1 MRMAF
6 AEIAEALLHEAQ
18 RAGAH
23 SADAVV
29 TDGSSVEV
37 EVRGGQVEHVERSEG
52 AAAGLRVLVGHR
64 QACVSGSEL
73 RPESL
78 AAMAEAAVAMA
89 RAAPEDP
96 NCGLARPD
104 QLAADIRIDDLE
116 LADPSQP
123 PVLENLK
130 EMALEA
136 ERAALAVEGVAKS
149 ESAAAGC
156 SGHEIH
162 LAASNGFYGFHKRT
176 GVSVSCAAISGDGL
190 EMEVDHCFESRVFA
204 SDLPQPAA
212 IGRLA
217 GERAAARAGPTRPP
231 TGAYPVLFDER
242 VAGSLVSHLLN
253 AINGAAVARG
263 SSWLLDAVGSEV
275 LPDRLDLSEDPLLP
289 RHGASR
295 PFDAEGLQT
304 ARRRIVREGVLQN
317 WILDL
322 ATARRLGLESTAN
335 ATRGT
340 DSAPVPGVTN
350 IRLPDGEATR
360 DELAAQMGTGL
371 IVTSLMGSTINPTTG
386 DYSRGASGFWVS
398 NGELTGPV
406 SEFTIAGNLKRVLR
420 SLIPANDSR
429 PFRRF
434 RVPSLLVEGLTVAGS

>member
-1 MRMAF
+1 MLAF
-6 AEIAEALLHEAQ
+6 AEIAGALLQAAA
-18 RAGAH
+18 RDG
-23 SADAVV
+23 ADAADALVS
-29 TDGSSVEV
+29 DGGSVEI
-37 EVRGGQVEHVERSEG
+37 EVRGGQIEHVERSEG

-64 QACVSGSEL
+64 QACVSGSDL

-78 AAMAEAAVAMA
+78 AAMAEEAVAMA

-104 QLAADIRIDDLE
+104 QLAADIRTDGLE
-116 LADPSQP
+116 LVDTSKQP
-123 PVLENLK
+123 ALEDLK

-136 ERAALAVEGVAKS
+136 EQAALAVEGVAKS

-156 SGHEIH
+156 SAHEVH
-162 LAASNGFYGFHKRT
+162 LAASNGFSGGYRRT
-176 GVSVSCAAISGDGL
+176 GITVSCSAISGSGL
-190 EMEVDHCFESRVFA
+190 GMEVDHCIENRVFN
-204 SDLPQPAA
+204 SDMPEPAA

-242 VAGSLVSHLLN
+242 VAGSLVGHLLS

-263 SSWLLDAVGSEV
+263 SSWLLDAVGAPV
-275 LPDRLDLSEDPLLP
+275 LPDSLDLFEDPLLP
-289 RHGASR
+289 RHGASK
-295 PFDAEGLQT
+295 PFDAEGLPT
-304 ARRRIVREGVLQN
+304 ARRCIVKNGVLRN

-322 ATARRLGLESTAN
+322 STARKLGLESTAN
-335 ATRGT
+335 ATRGMA
-340 DSAPVPGVTN
+340 SAPVPGVTN
-350 IRLPDGEATR
+350 VRLPDGAATR
-360 DELAAQMGTGL
+360 DALVAQMGTGL
-371 IVTSLMGSTINPTTG
+371 IVTSLIGSTINPTTG

-429 PFRRF
+429 PFRRI
-434 RVPSLLVEGLTVAGS
+434 RSPSLLAEGLTVAGS